1 MTENTPGQGDPE
13 QPPAG
18 SGSGPDGTRPW
29 LTQAGQDQP
38 GQEQPTQG
46 LPADAPQQPGYGQPG
61 YGQQPPPGYGQPG
74 YGQQQPPSYGQ
85 PPGYGQQ
92 PPGYGQGGGYGQP
105 PRYGGSGWDT
115 TGPPQPGGI
124 PLRPLVLGDILN
136 GAITAM
142 RRNPAATIGLA
153 AIVLGIVGVITTV
166 LAIALIGSIGSSANT
181 FANSNG
187 SFNGTELGDT
197 LASVGVVGLSAFIL
211 TLIAESILTG
221 MLTTVIGRGALGQ
234 RLGIGE
240 AWALARPRIGA
251 IIGVTLLIF
260 LIIIVAWIPLAV
272 ITIALAALHL
282 GPLAAIIG
290 ILGTLAM
297 IGFTV
302 LLWTR
307 LSLATPVVVLERLG
321 PVAALRRSWQLSQ
334 NSFWRLFGILLL
346 TLLVVGVA
354 GFILKIPFDIVQA
367 LAGGGF
373 SSFSVSSSIAGII
386 VSAIGSIV
394 VGALTRPVT
403 AGVTVLL
410 YVDMRMRKEGLD
422 LALRD
427 AAQRQEMTG
436 DEFAGLWRP
445 QAS

>member
-1 MTENTPGQGDPE
+1 MTENTPGQGDPD

-18 SGSGPDGTRPW
+18 SGSGPDGTLPW
-29 LTQAGQDQP
+29 FNQPDQEQPGQEQP

-46 LPADAPQQPGYGQPG
+46 LPAGVPQQPGYGQPG
-61 YGQQPPPGYGQPG
+61 FE
-74 YGQQQPPSYGQ
+74 Q

-105 PRYGGSGWDT
+105 PRYGGPGWDT
-115 TGPPQPGGI
+115 AGAPQPGGI

-136 GAITAM
+136 GAITSM

-166 LAIALIGSIGSSANT
+166 LSIVLIGSIGDSANS
-181 FANSNG
+181 FVSSNG
-187 SFNGTELGDT
+187 SLNSAQLGDT
-197 LASVGVVGLSAFIL
+197 FASIGVVGLSAFVL
-211 TLIAESILTG
+211 TLIAASILTG
-221 MLTTVIGRGALGQ
+221 MLTAVIGRGALGR

-251 IIGVTLLIF
+251 IIGVTLLVF
-260 LIIIVAWIPLAV
+260 LIIIVAWLPLTI

-282 GPLAAIIG
+282 GPLAAIVG
-290 ILGTLAM
+290 ILGGLAM
-297 IGFTV
+297 IGLTV
-302 LLWTR
+302 ILWTR
-307 LSLATPVVVLERLG
+307 LSLVTPVVVLERLS
-321 PVAALRRSWQLSQ
+321 PVAALRRSWQLSN

-346 TLLVVGVA
+346 TLLIVLVA
-354 GFILKIPFDIVQA
+354 GFILKLPFDIVQA

-373 SSFSVSSSIAGII
+373 SSISVTSSVAGII
-386 VSAIGSIV
+386 VSAIGTIV

-422 LALRD
+422 LALRE